1 MITATRLFVSAM
13 LSTMRILE
21 ENRRVLFCAKDTAKT
36 LGSVDTAK
44 AMTKHSEKRGGQY
57 AQSSTEWDT
66 YKIYRRGNKGVGDSP
81 SPYEVLYTEQKF
93 VMKAMVILIVAQ
105 RNIAQRHRMA
115 TKLQRCN
122 ES

>member
-1 MITATRLFVSAM
+1 MMTATRLFASAIF
-13 LSTMRILE
+13 STMRMLE
-21 ENRRVLFCAKDTAKT
+21 KNGQVLFCGKDTAKT
-36 LGSVDTAK
+36 LGSADIAK
-44 AMTKHSEKRGGQY
+44 AMTKHSEKMGGQY

-93 VMKAMVILIVAQ
+93 VVKAMVILIVAQ

>member
-1 MITATRLFVSAM
+1 MITATRLFASAM
-13 LSTMRILE
+13 LSTMRMLE

-44 AMTKHSEKRGGQY
+44 AMTKHSEKMVGQF

-66 YKIYRRGNKGVGDSP
+66 SKIYRRGNKGVGDSP

-93 VMKAMVILIVAQ
+93 MMKEMFILIVV
-105 RNIAQRHRMA
+105 
-115 TKLQRCN
+115 
-122 ES
+122 